1 MEIPKEKFAALVKKA
16 INIDEAITQRLA
28 DEFKVSIGT
37 LERWSEGKSVPPNDV
52 RLTVLQRITGI
63 MLGALGQITTVLGD
77 TK

>member
-37 LERWSEGKSVPPNDV
+37 LERWSEGESVPPNDV